1 MSSAGRAEEACGLKW
16 RGTNQISVAE
26 VALWWITYLDSSQL
40 TFIHLHSST
49 LCNTAYYTYLNAFA
63 FISRHMNPKKL
74 DS

>member
-49 LCNTAYYTYLNAFA
+49 PCNTAYYT
-63 FISRHMNPKKL
+63 
-74 DS
+74 

>member
-1 MSSAGRAEEACGLKW
+1 VKW

-49 LCNTAYYTYLNAFA
+49 LCNTAYYT
-63 FISRHMNPKKL
+63 
-74 DS
+74 